1 MELYSSLSSQAS
13 KLQMFFFP
21 YILGG
26 HLIPMIDLARVF
38 ASHGAK
44 VTIVT
49 TPHNVL
55 LFQKPVDRDRN
66 LGRDIRFHM
75 LDFPAEE
82 FGLPDGCEN
91 ELNTTSGVMFAK
103 LFKAT
108 MKLQHPLEKLLRET
122 RPDCLVS
129 DRLYPWTAQLS
140 NNLGI
145 PRIVFDG
152 TGCFSH
158 CVEESLRRYAPHENA
173 LVPDTER
180 FALPGLPDK
189 IELKRS
195 MLPDYVKTENLIT
208 SFLNE
213 ALEGEIMSYGVVVNS
228 FYELE
233 KHYADFF
240 CNDMKRK
247 TWHIGPVSLCNRD
260 NVDKLER
267 GIKTSVDEN
276 FILNWLDQKK
286 PSSVLYISFGSMPR
300 ITPLQLLEIAHG
312 LEASDHSFIW
322 VIGRILKSDSDST
335 KQDRSDG
342 GDLLPQGFEERLRES
357 RRGLVIHGWA
367 PQLLILEHKAVGGYM
382 NHCGWNS
389 IIEGVT
395 AGVPMITWPFAS
407 EQFYNERFVVDVI
420 KVGISVGNEEYWE
433 PWKVQPRVTVVR
445 KRVTSAVNRLLAG
458 DMDEEVAKMRVRARE
473 YGEKAK
479 RAVEVGGSSYASV
492 DAFLEELASSR
503 RRGTE
508 TSQPEMVTAEVI

>member
-1 MELYSSLSSQAS
+1 
-13 KLQMFFFP
+13 MFFFP

-49 TPHNVL
+49 TPHNAL

-66 LGRDIRFHM
+66 LGRNIIFHT

-91 ELNTTSGVMFAK
+91 ELNTTSGGMFAK

-108 MKLQHPLEKLLRET
+108 MNLQSPLEKLLRET

-129 DRLYPWTAQLS
+129 DRLYPWTAELS

-158 CVEESLRRYAPHENA
+158 CVEESIRRYAPHENP
-173 LVPDTER
+173 LLPDTEP
-180 FALPGLPDK
+180 FVLPGLPDV

-195 MLPDYVKTENLIT
+195 MLPDYVKTENLVT

-213 ALEGEIMSYGVVVNS
+213 ALEGEINSYGVVVNS

-233 KHYADFF
+233 RDYADFF
-240 CNDMKRK
+240 RNEMKRK

-267 GIKTSVDEN
+267 GIKTSIDEN
-276 FILNWLDQKK
+276 SVLSWLDEKK
-286 PSSVLYISFGSMPR
+286 PCSVLYISFGSMPR

-312 LEASDHSFIW
+312 LEASDHPFIW
-322 VIGRILKSDSDST
+322 VIGRILKYSNSE
-335 KQDRSDG
+335 QD
-342 GDLLPQGFEERLRES
+342 GDNDDDILPPGFEERLRES
-357 RRGLVIHGWA
+357 KKGLVIHGWA

-407 EQFYNERFVVDVI
+407 EQFYNERFVNDVI

-433 PWKVQPRVTVVR
+433 PWKALPRVTVKR
-445 KRVTSAVNRLLAG
+445 ERVTSVVNQL
-458 DMDEEVAKMRVRARE
+458 MDGGEYCNEQLVEMRKRARE
-473 YGEKAK
+473 FAETAK
-479 RAVEVGGSSYASV
+479 RAVEVGGSSYSNV
-492 DAFLEELASSR
+492 ESFIKELESR
-503 RRGTE
+503 CSRHGGGRD
-508 TSQPEMVTAEVI
+508 TAKRD